1 MGVVLLATVTET
13 GLQAL
18 MDAENHGLK
27 LYLTEIAFGDQGY
40 IPTRSQTSLKHE
52 ILRVPIASGKVY
64 KEDHVLDLSSMLP
77 EDTPEFPI
85 REVGVYDENGRLC
98 FIWSHPD
105 VKIGDKSRFMTVLVG
120 LRMQVTDVPFDRIE
134 IVETNPDVK
143 LLYAEEFLN
152 LGIGILHL
160 ENTVDFLAQKV
171 ESNQDRL
178 DVLESQTIPQVE
190 SRLNCRIDGVE
201 NNLKETAAG
210 LGAGVITLENTV
222 RFIDERSRDTEKRV
236 RNIEESVVP
245 HLQSEISWIRD
256 EQVPGVKNELQS
268 EINQIRE
275 EELPG
280 VREELLGAII
290 TNATALIDI
299 QRILVEQKL
308 NNL

>member
-1 MGVVLLATVTET
+1 MEA
-13 GLQAL
+13 
-18 MDAENHGLK
+18 
-27 LYLTEIAFGDQGY
+27 
-40 IPTRSQTSLKHE
+40 
-52 ILRVPIASGKVY
+52 
-64 KEDHVLDLSSMLP
+64 
-77 EDTPEFPI
+77 
-85 REVGVYDENGRLC
+85 
-98 FIWSHPD
+98 
-105 VKIGDKSRFMTVLVG
+105 
-120 LRMQVTDVPFDRIE
+120 
-134 IVETNPDVK
+134 
-143 LLYAEEFLN
+143 
-152 LGIGILHL
+152 
-160 ENTVDFLAQKV
+160 
-171 ESNQDRL
+171 
-178 DVLESQTIPQVE
+178 
-190 SRLNCRIDGVE
+190 RLNCRIDGVE

-245 HLQSEISWIRD
+245 HLQSKISWICD

>member
-27 LYLTEIAFGDQGY
+27 LYLTKIAFGDQGY

-171 ESNQDRL
+171 ESNQ
-178 DVLESQTIPQVE
+178 T
-190 SRLNCRIDGVE
+190 G
-201 NNLKETAAG
+201 
-210 LGAGVITLENTV
+210 
-222 RFIDERSRDTEKRV
+222 
-236 RNIEESVVP
+236 
-245 HLQSEISWIRD
+245 
-256 EQVPGVKNELQS
+256 
-268 EINQIRE
+268 
-275 EELPG
+275 
-280 VREELLGAII
+280 
-290 TNATALIDI
+290 
-299 QRILVEQKL
+299 
-308 NNL
+308 